1 MTTGTLGA
9 SMRTGSRG
17 LDASLLGIGVGT
29 ILALSAAALSGLLAA
44 IFLPRGPVTTGQALV
59 LLLGA
64 LAVGTLGGYLMR
76 SRWALLLL
84 PLAHLV
90 VFEVGRIG
98 AAGPTVDLPRLDS
111 AFGILALLV
120 GRGTYAVIA
129 LLPMVAGAGA
139 GLAVARRLAGD
150 QAGWIPSA
158 VMLTLVAALA
168 VWLLLPARTPAIV
181 GPNGEPLAGSIA
193 ELATVRLGGAEQ
205 AIMLRGNSV
214 ENPVL
219 LYLSGG
225 PGQSDLPYS
234 RVLLGDLARDF
245 VVVSWDQRGAGK
257 SYAALEPTAS
267 LTLDQAV
274 ADTIELA
281 EYLRGRFGEEKV
293 YLLGESWGSTLGVLA
308 AQRRPDLFHAFIGSG
323 QMVSQSLTDR
333 IVWRDLLA
341 HAEREGDWQLYDRVL
356 TLGEPPYRDTPWSN
370 AFVMSQYGR
379 LYQPYAPPAAYV
391 ERGTAA
397 RLGFYGVL
405 GSEYALVDKVNVLRG
420 LIDMFSVMYPQLQRV
435 DFRVDVPRLEVP
447 VYVLDGKAELRGR
460 REPMLEWFEA
470 LDAPIKRIYSFD
482 DAAHSVAFEQFEALG
497 RIMSGTVLPE
507 TYHSATGE

>member
-1 MTTGTLGA
+1 A

-245 VVVSWDQRGAGK
+245 VVVSWDQRGTGK

-267 LTLDQAV
+267 LTLDQA
-274 ADTIELA
+274 
-281 EYLRGRFGEEKV
+281 
-293 YLLGESWGSTLGVLA
+293 
-308 AQRRPDLFHAFIGSG
+308 
-323 QMVSQSLTDR
+323 
-333 IVWRDLLA
+333 
-341 HAEREGDWQLYDRVL
+341 
-356 TLGEPPYRDTPWSN
+356 
-370 AFVMSQYGR
+370 
-379 LYQPYAPPAAYV
+379 
-391 ERGTAA
+391 
-397 RLGFYGVL
+397 
-405 GSEYALVDKVNVLRG
+405 
-420 LIDMFSVMYPQLQRV
+420 
-435 DFRVDVPRLEVP
+435 
-447 VYVLDGKAELRGR
+447 
-460 REPMLEWFEA
+460 
-470 LDAPIKRIYSFD
+470 
-482 DAAHSVAFEQFEALG
+482 
-497 RIMSGTVLPE
+497 
-507 TYHSATGE
+507 